1 MVKKKRVNS
10 SESVPDLAKLW
21 KNTVIERFR
30 AKDSE
35 LKTSSPDALEK
46 ILVQRQTQREVIF
59 KFALFWTKMLLI
71 LLIAIIILQSVLSM
85 YSNGKIILIEKTSLS
100 ILSVSILG
108 QFIGVIIVIAKALW
122 DDEPYKEFFK
132 DKKS

>member
-1 MVKKKRVNS
+1 MAKKKRIKS
-10 SESVPDLAKLW
+10 ATVPDLAKLW
-21 KNTVIERFR
+21 KKSIIERFR

-35 LKTSSPDALEK
+35 FKISSPDALKK
-46 ILVQRQTQREVIF
+46 IFDQRQTQREILF
-59 KFALFWTKMLLI
+59 NFALFWTKLLLI
-71 LLIAIIILQSVLSM
+71 LLILTIIAQIVVSLVSH
-85 YSNGKIILIEKTSLS
+85 GKIVLIEKTSLS

-132 DKKS
+132 NKK

>member
-1 MVKKKRVNS
+1 MAKKKRVKL

-21 KNTVIERFR
+21 KKSIIERFR

-35 LKTSSPDALEK
+35 FKTSSPDALEK
-46 ILVQRQTQREVIF
+46 ILDQIQTQREILF
-59 KFALFWTKMLLI
+59 NFALFWTKLLLI
-71 LLIAIIILQSVLSM
+71 LLISIIIAQIVASLVSH
-85 YSNGKIILIEKTSLS
+85 GKIILIEKISLS

-122 DDEPYKEFFK
+122 NDEPYKDYFK
-132 DKKS
+132 GKK